1 MANELSHFDANG
13 QARMVDVGSKKVTGR
28 IAIARSTIRISAD
41 LVKILTAGTLAKGD
55 AFTVAKTAGI
65 LAAKQ
70 TGTLIPMCHPLPV
83 DYIDIQMAMLPE
95 KGEVRVQAEV
105 HTTAKTGV
113 EMEAMVAASIAALTF
128 YDMCKA
134 VDKGI
139 RITETGLYKKT
150 GGKSGVYLNPEL
162 EWDTTA
168 ASTPLHQQGNLVDK

>member
-1 MANELSHFDANG
+1 MDKELSHFDTDGKAK
-13 QARMVDVGSKKVTGR
+13 MVNVGAKTVTER
-28 IAIARSTIRISAD
+28 IAIARSTIRISTD
-41 LVKILTAGTLAKGD
+41 LVEMLEAGNLAKGD

-70 TGTLIPMCHPLPV
+70 TGTLIPMCHPLSV
-83 DYIDIQMAMLPE
+83 DYVDIQMELLTE
-95 KGEVRVQAEV
+95 SCEVRVQSEA

-139 RITETGLYKKT
+139 KIMKTGLYKKT
-150 GGKSGVYLNPEL
+150 GGKSGTYFNEDM
-162 EWDTTA
+162 EW
-168 ASTPLHQQGNLVDK
+168 